1 MADTTIEKAPGAW
14 NTEGFDTDT
23 NSLHSATAETPGKA
37 IAPSPDK
44 TAILAALAVLFDPG
58 DVIELRAF
66 HKGRKRTDAGYFD
79 ANHWDVLA
87 DHAARLSASG
97 AAVYITLN
105 PVDPQLLSRYSNRIE
120 AFANSTTT
128 DKQVTRRRWLLIDL
142 DPVRPSGT
150 SATDTQLEA
159 ARIKAREVYSYLV
172 GIGWPAPVV
181 AISGNGYHLLCAIDL
196 PNDDAS
202 TALVKAVLLALG
214 ERFDDVHT
222 KVDRSVFNAAR
233 ICKLYGTVANKGD
246 HTAAAPWRLSCL
258 LQTPARA
265 VVSVEQLATV
275 QPPAQST
282 AADAAPGTR
291 AKAPGTRTT
300 GSFNLEDFL
309 ARHGMAYS
317 IDQHDG
323 RERFKLSA
331 CPFNPEH
338 VNGEAAVFR
347 KPSGELGFKCQHD
360 SCASKGWRE
369 VRALLDGPRAA
380 DTSTPARREHQPE
393 PDNAPDDEPE
403 ARHVNQPRPS
413 EAMLYGLAGDVGKTA
428 AATTEANPYAV
439 CMGFMSFLS
448 GMAGRDIY
456 LPVGNT
462 RHHPRLFT
470 LHVGR
475 SSRGRK
481 GDALSLVHRIRHAI
495 DKREREHGTIGG
507 SLLGLVHTGGLS
519 SREGLV
525 MFIHNGFKQGKDE
538 VPAIE
543 DKRLWVVESE
553 FANILQQSKRDGN
566 TLSPALR
573 DAWDGVSIKPATKS
587 LPLWTTDPH
596 IAIAAAITPTELVE
610 LMKARELSN
619 GFANRFV
626 IFWAER
632 ERLIP
637 FPRATSE
644 TDLLGLVERTEK
656 VLRFMKGKYPAS
668 KDSRAMTLSHEAKT
682 AYERLYRG
690 LNATTGSPRLDG
702 ILERRAPMLLR
713 IAMLFAMTDLTLTIE
728 VHHIKAAQA
737 WVTYWVDSVR
747 YVFGEAADEASI
759 AERQDSADKLLAFL
773 SQKGEATRTEIT
785 VECFNKHAPPGGL
798 DAVIAELLNATP
810 PKIETMKRP
819 RPGGNPGSPTT
830 IYRPLSQ
837 NTRANSAKS
846 ANCGAGIE
854 FEPLQDAA
862 NSGRTLRNEGDET
875 GDGSSDFA
883 EFADSSQHENTD
895 AGRVDTHVS
904 HSSHN
909 SHADAENSDD
919 VEVF

>member
-1 MADTTIEKAPGAW
+1 MTGDIERIREALQVIDGSDRDTWLRMGMAIKSELGDSGFDVWDTWSQQAESYNAKDAHVAWRGFKADGKVTIGTLFYEAKANGWRDDGGHQKPTPKELAELRRISAERAAKEEVEIARERADTAKKAAAILKAATEAKADHPYLSRKRVSPVATLREIDAGAAAAILGYAPKSKGEPLVGRLLVFPVKQGDGISTLELIDGDKRKAALVGRGSKAGGYW
-14 NTEGFDTDT
+14 ATERLPDGNGNGLTLLIGEGVAT
-23 NSLHSATAETPGKA
+23 VLSAKEDSGHPA
-37 IAPSPDK
+37 IAALSSGNLRAVVKVMRERYPAA
-44 TAILAALAVLFDPG
+44 TLVILAD
-58 DVIELRAF
+58 
-66 HKGRKRTDAGYFD
+66 
-79 ANHWDVLA
+79 
-87 DHAARLSASG
+87 
-97 AAVYITLN
+97 
-105 PVDPQLLSRYSNRIE
+105 
-120 AFANSTTT
+120 
-128 DKQVTRRRWLLIDL
+128 
-142 DPVRPSGT
+142 
-150 SATDTQLEA
+150 
-159 ARIKAREVYSYLV
+159 
-172 GIGWPAPVV
+172 
-181 AISGNGYHLLCAIDL
+181 
-196 PNDDAS
+196 
-202 TALVKAVLLALG
+202 LVKATGAPDPHAIEAAQSVGGLLAIPDFG
-214 ERFDDVHT
+214 TDRPDNATDFNDMAVRCGAEAVERAIASAT
-222 KVDRSVFNAAR
+222 
-233 ICKLYGTVANKGD
+233 
-246 HTAAAPWRLSCL
+246 
-258 LQTPARA
+258 TPARG
-265 VVSVEQLATV
+265 
-275 QPPAQST
+275 
-282 AADAAPGTR
+282 D
-291 AKAPGTRTT
+291 
-300 GSFNLEDFL
+300 
-309 ARHGMAYS
+309 
-317 IDQHDG
+317 
-323 RERFKLSA
+323 
-331 CPFNPEH
+331 
-338 VNGEAAVFR
+338 
-347 KPSGELGFKCQHD
+347 
-360 SCASKGWRE
+360 
-369 VRALLDGPRAA
+369 
-380 DTSTPARREHQPE
+380 QPE

-428 AATTEANPYAV
+428 AETTEANPYAV

-481 GDALSLVHRIRHAI
+481 GDALSLAHRIRHAI
-495 DKREREHGTIGG
+495 DKRESEHGTIGG
-507 SLLGLVHTGGLS
+507 SLLGQVHTGGLS

-596 IAIAAAITPTELVE
+596 IAIAAAITPTELVD

-644 TDLLGLVERTEK
+644 ADLLGLVERTEE
-656 VLRFMKGKYPAS
+656 VLRFMKGDYPAS
-668 KDSRAMTLSHEAKT
+668 KDNRAMTMSHEART

-713 IAMLFAMTDLTLTIE
+713 MAMLFAMTDLTLTIE
-728 VHHIKAAQA
+728 PRHIDAAQA
-737 WVTYWVDSVR
+737 WVMYWVDSVR

-759 AERQDSADKLLAFL
+759 AERQESADKLLAYL
-773 SQKGEATRTEIT
+773 TQKGEATRTEIT

-798 DAVIAELLNATP
+798 NAVIAELLNATP
-810 PKIETMKRP
+810 PRIVTMKRP
-819 RPGGNPGSPTT
+819 RPSGNPGSPTT

-846 ANCGAGIE
+846 ANCGSGIG
-854 FEPLQDAA
+854 FETLQTTA
-862 NSGRTLRNEGDET
+862 NSVRSLRTAGDAT
-875 GDGSSDFA
+875 GDGSPDFA
-883 EFADSSQHENTD
+883 EFANSSQHENTD
-895 AGRVDTHVS
+895 AGRVDTHTSQTS
-904 HSSHN
+904 HSSQW
-909 SHADAENSDD
+909 STGIIE
-919 VEVF
+919 VEI

>member
-1 MADTTIEKAPGAW
+1 MNAESEFRDAIRAAGLIPPDMIE
-14 NTEGFDTDT
+14 
-23 NSLHSATAETPGKA
+23 PGK
-37 IAPSPDK
+37 
-44 TAILAALAVLFDPG
+44 
-58 DVIELRAF
+58 F
-66 HKGRKRTDAGYFD
+66 HKFPGEGKGSRNTAAWCKLFPDGMGGIFGDYSTGLSDNWQAKREKPFSASEREAFKRHVAEARKQAEADQKERQAEA
-79 ANHWDVLA
+79 ANKAAAIWEAAKRAPA
-87 DHAARLSASG
+87 DHPYLKRKGIKAHGARLHNDALVLPVRDASG
-97 AAVYITLN
+97 ALHSLQFI
-105 PVDPQLLSRYSNRIE
+105 DGDG
-120 AFANSTTT
+120 
-128 DKQVTRRRWLLIDL
+128 DKQFM
-142 DPVRPSGT
+142 PSGKVKGCYF
-150 SATDTQLEA
+150 SIGNPKGATALCIAEGFATGATIHEATGYPVAVAFNAGNLGTVAKAMRERFAELPRIVCADDDALTEGNPGITKATEA
-159 ARIKAREVYSYLV
+159 ARSVGGLV
-172 GIGWPAPVV
+172 AVPDFGESRQKGQTDFNDMAALHGLEAVRR
-181 AISGNGYHLLCAIDL
+181 AI
-196 PNDDAS
+196 
-202 TALVKAVLLALG
+202 
-214 ERFDDVHT
+214 
-222 KVDRSVFNAAR
+222 
-233 ICKLYGTVANKGD
+233 
-246 HTAAAPWRLSCL
+246 
-258 LQTPARA
+258 
-265 VVSVEQLATV
+265 
-275 QPPAQST
+275 
-282 AADAAPGTR
+282 ADA
-291 AKAPGTRTT
+291 
-300 GSFNLEDFL
+300 
-309 ARHGMAYS
+309 
-317 IDQHDG
+317 
-323 RERFKLSA
+323 
-331 CPFNPEH
+331 
-338 VNGEAAVFR
+338 
-347 KPSGELGFKCQHD
+347 
-360 SCASKGWRE
+360 
-369 VRALLDGPRAA
+369 
-380 DTSTPARREHQPE
+380 STPARREHQPE

-413 EAMLYGLAGDVGKTA
+413 ESMLYGLAGDVGKTA
-428 AATTEANPYAV
+428 TATTEANPYAV

-495 DKREREHGTIGG
+495 DKRELTSGTTGG
-507 SLLGLVHTGGLS
+507 SLLGQVHTGGLS

-637 FPRATSE
+637 FPSATSAA
-644 TDLLGLVERTEK
+644 DLLGLVERTEK
-656 VLRFMKGKYPAS
+656 VLRFMKGDYPAS
-668 KDSRAMTLSHEAKT
+668 KDNRAMTLSHEART
-682 AYERLYRG
+682 VYERLYRG
-690 LNATTGSPRLDG
+690 LNATIGSPRLDG

-713 IAMLFAMTDLTLTIE
+713 MAMLFAMTDLTLAIE
-728 VHHIKAAQA
+728 VRHIEAAQA

-747 YVFGEAADEASI
+747 YIFGEAADEASI
-759 AERQDSADKLLAFL
+759 AERQESADKLLAFL
-773 SQKGEATRTEIT
+773 TQKGEATRTEIT

-798 DAVIAELLNATP
+798 NAVIAELLNATP
-810 PKIETMKRP
+810 PKIMTMKRP

-837 NTRANSAKS
+837 NTRANSANS
-846 ANCGAGIE
+846 ANCGAGIG
-854 FEPLQDAA
+854 FETLQDAA
-862 NSGRTLRNEGDET
+862 KSGRTLRNEGDET
-875 GDGSSDFA
+875 GGGFSDFA

-895 AGRVDTHVS
+895 AGCVDTHTS
-904 HSSHN
+904 HSSHS
-909 SHADAENSDD
+909 SHADLENSDD
-919 VEVF
+919 LEVF